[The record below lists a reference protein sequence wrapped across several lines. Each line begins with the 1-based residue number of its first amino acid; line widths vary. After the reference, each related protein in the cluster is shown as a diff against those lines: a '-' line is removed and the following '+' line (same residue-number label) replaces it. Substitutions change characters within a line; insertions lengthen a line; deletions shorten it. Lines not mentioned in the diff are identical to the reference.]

1 MSRSVRHWLPVALAA
16 AALSAAAQ
24 NPPKAKKLY
33 CWNDPVSGRTCSD
46 ALPPERVNSA
56 RDEFSINSGARVGAV
71 DAAMTAEQRADAAA
85 AVMQARADQ
94 AAADTRKRTEQAM
107 LLSYA
112 SEDDL
117 KRVFTERT
125 TLVDNSVD
133 TARYNV
139 ASMRAALITKLQQA
153 GDAELSG
160 RQVDA
165 KLAQD
170 IGQRHAELVRQQRL
184 LNSFEQ
190 QRAQLSSE
198 VQDTLQR
205 YRTLKSAAQPAG
217 G

>member
-112 SEDDL
+112 SEGDL
-117 KRVFTERT
+117 KRVFAERT
-125 TLVDNSVD
+125 TLVENSVE

-139 ASMRAALITKLQQA
+139 TSMRIALITKLQQA
-153 GDAELSG
+153 GDAELAG
-160 RQVDA
+160 RKVDP

-170 IGQRHAELVRQQRL
+170 IGQRHAELIRQQRL

-190 QRAQLSSE
+190 QRAQLSGE

-205 YRTLKSAAQPAG
+205 YRALKSAAQPAG
-217 G
+217 